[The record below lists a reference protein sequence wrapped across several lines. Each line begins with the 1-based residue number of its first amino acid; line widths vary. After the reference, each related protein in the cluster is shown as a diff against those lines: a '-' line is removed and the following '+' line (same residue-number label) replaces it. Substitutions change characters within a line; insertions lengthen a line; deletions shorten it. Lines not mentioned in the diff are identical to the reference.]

1 MHLAFI
7 FFQKEALIGP
17 LAITQHGAS
26 LSLAY
31 SVLAQIMH
39 LASGIKLAEMS
50 LVHFILPCEEQNLK
64 SPLYMIRIRL
74 CTILCFSPEIYHHQ
88 WSFRSERE
96 GMVIPGAR
104 RRRVIMNKLN
114 TIINK

>member
-74 CTILCFSPEIYHHQ
+74 CTILYVFPQRFI
-88 WSFRSERE
+88 
-96 GMVIPGAR
+96 
-104 RRRVIMNKLN
+104 
-114 TIINK
+114 IINGVSGVKEKEWSSQVQGVGG